1 MMRLRFD
8 LEPDPN
14 LDADVEALLL
24 DELRRRLKAALG
36 MMYCT
41 RHGDFPTI
49 TARGRVGTRFD
60 FHVTGCCHEFVRQVK
75 WRIDEL

>member
-1 MMRLRFD
+1 MLRIRFE
-8 LEPDPN
+8 LHPDP
-14 LDADVEALLL
+14 DASAEVEALLI
-24 DELRRRLKAALG
+24 DEIRRRLRKALDLV
-36 MMYCT
+36 YCQ

-49 TARGRVGTRFD
+49 TARGRVGDRFD